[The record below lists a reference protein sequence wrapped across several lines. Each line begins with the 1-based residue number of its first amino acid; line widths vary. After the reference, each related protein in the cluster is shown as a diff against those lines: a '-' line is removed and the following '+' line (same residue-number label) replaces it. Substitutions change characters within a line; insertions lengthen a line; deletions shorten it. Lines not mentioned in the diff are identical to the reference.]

1 MRAWKRKRSRVEL
14 MKKSE
19 RQDENH
25 GRRGKVKKGARGIL
39 CKEEESTDS
48 KKPKS
53 LENGG
58 KVEKETEK

>member
-1 MRAWKRKRSRVEL
+1 MEL

-19 RQDENH
+19 RQNENH
-25 GRRGKVKKGARGIL
+25 GRREKVKKGARGIL

-48 KKPKS
+48 KKPES

-58 KVEKETEK
+58 EVGDETKK

>member
-1 MRAWKRKRSRVEL
+1 MEL
-14 MKKSE
+14 LKKSE
-19 RQDENH
+19 RQNENH
-25 GRRGKVKKGARGIL
+25 GRREKVKKGARGRL

-58 KVEKETEK
+58 NVEKETKK